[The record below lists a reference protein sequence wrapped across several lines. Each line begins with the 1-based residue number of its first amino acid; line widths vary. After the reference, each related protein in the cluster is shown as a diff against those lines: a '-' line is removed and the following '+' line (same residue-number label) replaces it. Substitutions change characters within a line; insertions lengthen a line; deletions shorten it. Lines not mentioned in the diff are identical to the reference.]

1 MKIQSHFNN
10 WVKGMWLEGGT
21 VGSGC
26 TNLSMCMLIVCP

>member
-21 VGSGC
+21 VEVGV
-26 TNLSMCMLIVCP
+26 LIYPCVC